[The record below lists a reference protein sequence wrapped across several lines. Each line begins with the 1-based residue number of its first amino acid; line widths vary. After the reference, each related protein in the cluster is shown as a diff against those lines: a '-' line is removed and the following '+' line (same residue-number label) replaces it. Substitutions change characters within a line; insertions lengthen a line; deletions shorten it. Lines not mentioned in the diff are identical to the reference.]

1 MLLHTGMKV
10 ATWNV
15 NSIRARR
22 QHVIDWLDAAQP
34 DVLCLQELKVADA
47 DFPYDQIR
55 ECGYESVT
63 FGQKTYNG
71 VAIVSR
77 HPVSNV
83 VRGLGDEEDDPQ
95 ARLIGGDVL
104 GVTIL
109 SAYFPNGGEVGSD
122 KFEYK
127 LRWMARLRQALGRR
141 FEPETAQV
149 ALCGDFNVAPWDD
162 DIGQLGEWRS
172 SVLACDPVR
181 EALSSVASFG
191 LEDVVRPFHPSGGV
205 FSWWDYR
212 GRGFERGNGLR
223 IDHIYCT
230 PQLARRTIG
239 AVVDREE
246 RGRKTPSDHAP
257 VVVEFS

>member
-1 MLLHTGMKV
+1 MKV

-22 QHVIDWLDAAQP
+22 QHVIDWLDAARP
-34 DVLCLQELKVADA
+34 DVLCLQELKVTED
-47 DFPYDQIR
+47 DFPHEEIQ
-55 ECGYESVT
+55 ECGYETAVY
-63 FGQKTYNG
+63 GQKTYNG

-77 HPVSNV
+77 HPLSNV
-83 VRGLGDEEDDPQ
+83 VRGLDDAEDDPQ
-95 ARLIGGDVL
+95 ARLISGDVE
-104 GVTIL
+104 GVTIF

-127 LRWMARLRQALGRR
+127 LRWIARLRGALEKR
-141 FEPETAQV
+141 FDPESDQV

-162 DIGQLGEWRS
+162 DIGRPAEWRS
-172 SVLACDPVR
+172 SVLACDAVR
-181 EALSSVASFG
+181 EALSGLASFG
-191 LEDVVRPFHPSGGV
+191 LHDVVRPFHPTGGV

-212 GRGFERGNGLR
+212 ARGFERGNGLR

-230 PQLARRTIG
+230 PKLAERAIG

-246 RGRKTPSDHAP
+246 RARKSPSDHAP
-257 VVVEFS
+257 VVVELA

>member
-1 MLLHTGMKV
+1 MKV

-34 DVLCLQELKVADA
+34 DVLCLQELKVADS
-47 DFPYDQIR
+47 DFPFEEVR
-55 ECGYESVT
+55 ECGYEAEV

-71 VAIVSR
+71 VAILSR
-77 HPVSNV
+77 HPLSNV
-83 VRGLGDEEDDPQ
+83 VRSLADDDDDPQ
-95 ARLIGGDVL
+95 ARLISADVQ
-104 GVTIL
+104 GVTVL

-122 KFEYK
+122 KYEYK
-127 LRWMARLRQALGRR
+127 LRWMGRLRKVLQTR
-141 FEPETAQV
+141 FDSKADQV
-149 ALCGDFNVAPWDD
+149 ALCGDFNVAPHDD
-162 DIGQLGEWRS
+162 DIGRPSEWRA

-181 EALSSVASFG
+181 EAFQSIASVG
-191 LEDVVRPFHPSGGV
+191 LTDVFRPFHPDGGV

-223 IDHIYCT
+223 IDHIYT
-230 PQLARRTIG
+230 TATLAERTVG

-246 RGRKTPSDHAP
+246 RRKKSPSDHAP
-257 VVVEFS
+257 VIVEFE

>member
-1 MLLHTGMKV
+1 MKV

-22 QHVIDWLDAAQP
+22 QHVIDWLDAARP
-34 DVLCLQELKVADA
+34 DVLCLQELKVTDA
-47 DFPYDQIR
+47 DFPYDEIR
-55 ECGYESVT
+55 ESGYVAEIV
-63 FGQKTYNG
+63 GQKTYNG
-71 VAIVSR
+71 VAILSR
-77 HPVSNV
+77 HPISNV
-83 VRGLGDEEDDPQ
+83 VRSLDDGEDDPQ
-95 ARLIGGDVL
+95 ARLISGEVN

-127 LRWMARLRQALGRR
+127 LRWMERLRQALAKR
-141 FEPETAQV
+141 FDPRADQV

-162 DIGQLGEWRS
+162 DIGRLGELRS
-172 SVLACDPVR
+172 SVLACDAVR
-181 EALSSVASFG
+181 DALSKVEAFG
-191 LEDVVRPFHPSGGV
+191 LHDVVRPFHPTGGV

-223 IDHIYCT
+223 IDHIYGT
-230 PQLARRTIG
+230 SKVAERTVG

-246 RGRKTPSDHAP
+246 RGRKSPSDHAP
-257 VVVEFS
+257 VVVELA

>member
-15 NSIRARR
+15 NSIRARQ
-22 QHVIDWLDAAQP
+22 QHVVDWLDAVQP
-34 DVLCLQELKVADA
+34 DVLCLQELKVTEG
-47 DFPYDQIR
+47 DFPFEEVRD
-55 ECGYESVT
+55 CGYEAAV

-71 VAIVSR
+71 VAILSR
-77 HPVSNV
+77 RPPSNV
-83 VRGLGDEEDDPQ
+83 VTDLGDEVDDPQ
-95 ARLIGGDVL
+95 ARLISAEVD

-122 KFEYK
+122 KYEYK
-127 LRWMARLRQALGRR
+127 LRWIKRLHAALERR
-141 FEPETAQV
+141 FDADTDQV
-149 ALCGDFNVAPWDD
+149 ALCGDFNVAPFDD
-162 DIGQLGEWRS
+162 DIGRPEQWRT

-181 EALSSVASFG
+181 NALADLSSFG
-191 LEDVVRPFHPSGGV
+191 LHDVFRPFHPIGGV

-230 PQLARRTIG
+230 AKLAKRTIG

-246 RGRKTPSDHAP
+246 RGRKSPSDHAP
-257 VVVEFS
+257 VVVEFA